1 MLEAKILEVAF
12 YYPAPFATRILASLG
27 AEVIKIEPPYGDP
40 ARMLGEIYAA
50 MNFGKKVI
58 NLDLKTEEGKKRFLE
73 LAESCDVIVEGLRP
87 GTAKRLGIDY
97 ETVSKINPK
106 IIYCSISAFGQKS
119 RLSRYPAHDVNVL
132 GLAGILELCGR
143 GVPVDPNI
151 QFADFTSSMV
161 AVIAILSAIIERE
174 RTGLGK
180 RIDVSM
186 LRSAIFGIPIHITS
200 ILNGSGLVYALT
212 RNPGYGIYKTK
223 DGYITLG
230 IVAEEHFWRRLCEVL
245 ELGKVS
251 LMEAIERYEDF
262 RKELEK
268 KFASLTTKEAV
279 EKLRL
284 ADVPVFEVRSIKD
297 IEKLEEML
305 GESLF
310 DEIEFEGK
318 KVKVARFPW

>member
-58 NLDLKTEEGKKRFLE
+58 HLDLKTEEGKKRFLE